1 MWQNANVVKKP
12 IGKII
17 NTFFFWF
24 VVQRVIGKLGWF
36 GFWGIYILV
45 FDGKKEKR
53 RKEKKKSKISYILVI
68 ISWFTRILN
77 AC

>member
-24 VVQRVIGKLGWF
+24 VVQRVSENWVG
-36 GFWGIYILV
+36 LV
-45 FDGKKEKR
+45 FGDIYFSFRWKKREEKK
-53 RKEKKKSKISYILVI
+53 RKEKEQ
-68 ISWFTRILN
+68 N
-77 AC
+77 